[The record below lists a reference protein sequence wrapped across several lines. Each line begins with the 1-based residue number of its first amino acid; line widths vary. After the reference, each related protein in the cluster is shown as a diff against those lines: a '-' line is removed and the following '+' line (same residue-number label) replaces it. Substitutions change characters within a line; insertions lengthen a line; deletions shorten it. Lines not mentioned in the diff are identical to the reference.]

1 MVWSVDGPNL
11 TPISYVVLGCLALAG
26 PATPYGVK
34 QTVAG
39 SIGYFWSFPHSQLY
53 SEPER
58 LARAGLVTEQREDS
72 GRRRRTYA
80 ITDAGLAALKAWVM
94 TPTDEL
100 PQIRD
105 IGMLKLYFGSMADGE
120 QLAELARV
128 RTDAHRRRRELY
140 SEAAAG
146 HERARGI
153 RAGEAL
159 ALRFGIAFEDASIAF
174 WGSLAQGPNE

>member
-1 MVWSVDGPNL
+1 MDTPNL
-11 TPISYVVLGCLALAG
+11 TPTSYVVLGCLALGG
-26 PATPYGVK
+26 PATPYGLK

-58 LARAGLVTEQREDS
+58 LARGGLVTEQREDS

-80 ITDAGLAALKAWVM
+80 ITDAGLAALKAWVA

-105 IGMLKLYFGSMADGE
+105 IGMLKLYFASIADGE

-128 RTDAHRRRRELY
+128 RTDAHRHRRELY
-140 SEAAAG
+140 NEAAAG
-146 HERARGI
+146 HDMGRGI
-153 RAGEAL
+153 RAQEAL

-174 WGSLAQGPNE
+174 WGSLAKGPNQ

>member
-1 MVWSVDGPNL
+1 MVWSVAGSNL
-11 TPISYVVLGCLALAG
+11 TPTSYVVLGCLALGG
-26 PATPYGVK
+26 PATPYGLK

-58 LARAGLVTEQREDS
+58 LARAGLVTEQREDR

-80 ITDAGLAALKAWVM
+80 ITDAGRAALKAWVA

-105 IGMLKLYFGSMADGE
+105 IGMLKLYFGSIADGE
-120 QLAELARV
+120 QLAALARV
-128 RTDAHRRRRELY
+128 RADAHRRRRELY
-140 SEAAAG
+140 TEAVAG
-146 HERARGI
+146 HARG
-153 RAGEAL
+153 RDARKEDAL

-174 WGSLAQGPNE
+174 WGALAEGPNA